1 MRVCMLLSLLKRPV
15 GESVL
20 LYDSACVIIDLAL
33 FFFFPE
39 GVYTFCAFLKSLS
52 LGLFSFF
59 VYLFCRL

>member
-1 MRVCMLLSLLKRPV
+1 MLLSLLKRPV

-20 LYDSACVIIDLAL
+20 LYESACVIIGVAL
-33 FFFFPE
+33 FVCFFSE
-39 GVYTFCAFLKSLS
+39 GVYTFCAFFKSLS